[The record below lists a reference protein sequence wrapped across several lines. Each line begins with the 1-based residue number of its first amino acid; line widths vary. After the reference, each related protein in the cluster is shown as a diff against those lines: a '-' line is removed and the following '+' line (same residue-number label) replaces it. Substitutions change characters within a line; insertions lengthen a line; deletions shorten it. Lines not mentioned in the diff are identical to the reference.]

1 MGNLSEADQM
11 SYFLNTYELDE
22 LVENED
28 YADDP
33 MDEDDYD
40 LRELYYPETL
50 P

>member
-1 MGNLSEADQM
+1 V

-22 LVENED
+22 EELIDED
-28 YADDP
+28 
-33 MDEDDYD
+33 DEDDYD

>member
-1 MGNLSEADQM
+1 M

-22 LVENED
+22 WADEMEDRAYDDNLNE
-28 YADDP
+28 
-33 MDEDDYD
+33 EDDDD

>member
-1 MGNLSEADQM
+1 MTRTG
-11 SYFLNTYELDE
+11 FLNTYELDE
-22 LVENED
+22 LMEEN
-28 YADDP
+28 DDP